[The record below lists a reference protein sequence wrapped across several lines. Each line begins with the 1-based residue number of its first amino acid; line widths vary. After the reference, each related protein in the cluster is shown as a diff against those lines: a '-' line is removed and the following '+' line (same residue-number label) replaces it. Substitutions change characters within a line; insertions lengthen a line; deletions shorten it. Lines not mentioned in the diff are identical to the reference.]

1 VRGNLYCCDGDGFN
15 KERGAVEKIK
25 LSQPQEG
32 CQHHMIR
39 MACVFSKF
47 VWIGVVYQKI
57 QFNSLVLD
65 L

>member
-1 VRGNLYCCDGDGFN
+1 MSYDSLNFVYL
-15 KERGAVEKIK
+15 I
-25 LSQPQEG
+25 
-32 CQHHMIR
+32 
-39 MACVFSKF
+39 ACVFSRF

>member
-1 VRGNLYCCDGDGFN
+1 M
-15 KERGAVEKIK
+15 EKIK